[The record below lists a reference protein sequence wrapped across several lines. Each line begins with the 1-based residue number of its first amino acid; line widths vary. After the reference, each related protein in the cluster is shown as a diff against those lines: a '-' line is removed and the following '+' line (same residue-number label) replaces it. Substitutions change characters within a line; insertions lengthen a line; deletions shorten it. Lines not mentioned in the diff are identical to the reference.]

1 VGLEGHQELSW
12 RSVDRDS
19 QLRHCYVRLSTQL
32 VSIAI
37 MSTATATA
45 TVLKLAPGKEQGLG
59 EPDSLS
65 EAELRAWRGLLRA
78 HASLAKRLESRL
90 EREHGLQLSSYEV
103 LQHLMDAPAGRM
115 RMCDLAE
122 HAQLSR
128 SGLTRLVDRLERE
141 ELLSRCTCQHDAR
154 GAYACLTDGGRER
167 LEAARGTHRAV
178 VREHFLSHFSE
189 RELDTLGKMWER
201 IAVGCCG
208 TSSQQASH
216 GDIPIQPGAGA

>member
-1 VGLEGHQELSW
+1 
-12 RSVDRDS
+12 
-19 QLRHCYVRLSTQL
+19 

-37 MSTATATA
+37 MSTVTATA

-128 SGLTRLVDRLERE
+128 SGLTRLVDRLERD

-154 GAYACLTDGGRER
+154 GAYACLTDRGQER

-201 IAVGCCG
+201 IAVGCCS

-216 GDIPIQPGAGA
+216 SDIPIQPGAGA